1 MPGEL
6 VLAGAGR
13 GSAEQELT
21 ALVLDGVTPEHS
33 KRAYAKGLGQFFAWV
48 RDKEP
53 RPFSKALVQ
62 EYRAWLLARSLAPAT
77 VNLHLSPLR
86 KLAQEI
92 AYNGLLSQ
100 DLATEVGK
108 TWGVTQKGVRAGNWL
123 LREQASDLFNAPDPP
138 PSRANATAPCWRC

>member
-21 ALVLDGVTPEHS
+21 ALVLDGVTSEDS

-48 RDKEP
+48 RDKEL

-77 VNLHLSPLR
+77 VNLRLSPLR
-86 KLAQEI
+86 KLAQ
-92 AYNGLLSQ
+92 
-100 DLATEVGK
+100 V
-108 TWGVTQKGVRAGNWL
+108 
-123 LREQASDLFNAPDPP
+123 
-138 PSRANATAPCWRC
+138 